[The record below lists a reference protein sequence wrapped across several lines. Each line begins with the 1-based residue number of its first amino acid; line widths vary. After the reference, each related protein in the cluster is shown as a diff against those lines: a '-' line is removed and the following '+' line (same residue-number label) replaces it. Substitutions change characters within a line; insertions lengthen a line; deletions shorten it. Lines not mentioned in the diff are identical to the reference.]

1 MTIVIPLWVML
12 FLKYYIVQLVAI
24 FVTSIV
30 VWFKH
35 RDFLESTITIA
46 FGIFPVLGLYVVI
59 NYIFYII
66 RFDILQ
72 PLIQRKIRKKE
83 GR

>member
-24 FVTSIV
+24 AVTSIV

-46 FGIFPVLGLYVVI
+46 FGYFHC
-59 NYIFYII
+59 
-66 RFDILQ
+66 
-72 PLIQRKIRKKE
+72 
-83 GR
+83 